1 MEKTDKARKATLL
14 MGAVW
19 NDPLLPPVEEVEVD
33 VEQLAAF
40 FVWLPESWRQAVAV
54 ALINGETVFV
64 GYANAETGGLVSPRG
79 VPAEADV
86 IGESYYHDPILA
98 VPRENPNAA
107 FPDIRATI
115 FIPVYAAL
123 A

>member
-19 NDPLLPPVEEVEVD
+19 SDPLLPPVEEVEPSV
-33 VEQLAAF
+33 QKIASF
-40 FVWLPESWRQAVAV
+40 FVWMPPSWREAI
-54 ALINGETVFV
+54 ALALLNGETVFV

-79 VPAEADV
+79 VPLSADV

-107 FPDIRATI
+107 FPDIRATV